1 MSVPKPGLLPP
12 LQIYSLSLSC
22 LLEKHRKGSA
32 PLTVPMTGLQN
43 SKDSA
48 PGSNKTTSSMT
59 KTYPPISSHLTEL
72 EIPHSVILQCMEGL
86 QCGKVLFYFLELV
99 NKVLVPLRFT

>member
-1 MSVPKPGLLPP
+1 
-12 LQIYSLSLSC
+12 
-22 LLEKHRKGSA
+22 
-32 PLTVPMTGLQN
+32 
-43 SKDSA
+43 
-48 PGSNKTTSSMT
+48 MT